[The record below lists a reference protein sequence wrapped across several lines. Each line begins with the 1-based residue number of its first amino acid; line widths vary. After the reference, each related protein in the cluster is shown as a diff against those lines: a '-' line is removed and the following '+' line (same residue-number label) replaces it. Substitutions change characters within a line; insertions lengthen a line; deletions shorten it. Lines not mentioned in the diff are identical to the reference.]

1 MATVHILMYT
11 SLDMGK
17 AGSSG
22 TNGWAIPKFTV
33 KFKESSKIIS
43 NANSKKMHLIEMSC
57 GGNLKCLNITKYGSV
72 TTDQDGLYSGGLLTP
87 YSEVGTGGWGHNM
100 Y

>member
-1 MATVHILMYT
+1 MYT
-11 SLDMGK
+11 SLYMGK

-57 GGNLKCLNITKYGSV
+57 GGNLKRQWSSQVGIELNYIMKTNS
-72 TTDQDGLYSGGLLTP
+72 L
-87 YSEVGTGGWGHNM
+87 N
-100 Y
+100 

>member
-33 KFKESSKIIS
+33 KFKESSKVIS
-43 NANSKKMHLIEMSC
+43 NANYKKMRLIEMSC
-57 GGNLKCLNITKYGSV
+57 GGNFKRQWSYQVGIKLNYIMKTNS
-72 TTDQDGLYSGGLLTP
+72 L
-87 YSEVGTGGWGHNM
+87 N
-100 Y
+100 